1 VSWAFTGNVT
11 TLVSVSTR
19 GQLPLLS

>member
-1 VSWAFTGNVT
+1 VPWAFTGNVT